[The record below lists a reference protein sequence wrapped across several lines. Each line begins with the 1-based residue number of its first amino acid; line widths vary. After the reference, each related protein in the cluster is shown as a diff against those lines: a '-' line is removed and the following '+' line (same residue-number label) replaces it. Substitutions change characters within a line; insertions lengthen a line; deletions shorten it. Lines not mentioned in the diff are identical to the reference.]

1 MRVSVHV
8 SQLPIVVRL
17 EEPVPWLV
25 PPSHHWGGARF
36 LLEAGSV
43 AVSSQLSKWTLPAVI
58 YLERLPDSWVVSPPP
73 SIRLHPPLPYIHALL
88 VQFPFLSPEV
98 LTAAF
103 ITGVSVERPGSSFS
117 LQKRTEVQRQLLFWR
132 TGEHPLIARLVV
144 AFFPPRIRAAQ
155 GDGMVHGRGT
165 NGDLKGT
172 PFNCSFRVDGVKLR
186 LSGWVKTE
194 SNIFQH
200 WYHTG
205 AGVYAPSS
213 CCWTSA
219 AKKKNKKIDEPLCK
233 VQILVAFENFDFT
246 VTSTATWFSVQC
258 GFSNKVPKLFWSPL
272 KQTLDHG
279 YLFAVFLSYQSHC
292 TPHTVLI
299 KKEFSF
305 WSQTSVG
312 KVWSRCHTK
321 SERMCYD
328 CGHRGGMFVW
338 VLFFGC
344 VIYGRTT

>member
-1 MRVSVHV
+1 M
-8 SQLPIVVRL
+8 
-17 EEPVPWLV
+17 
-25 PPSHHWGGARF
+25 
-36 LLEAGSV
+36 
-43 AVSSQLSKWTLPAVI
+43 I

-88 VQFPFLSPEV
+88 VQFPFLSPKV

-155 GDGMVHGRGT
+155 GDDMVHGRGT

-219 AKKKNKKIDEPLCK
+219 AKKKYKKIDEPLCK
-233 VQILVAFENFDFT
+233 VQILVAFENFDFP
-246 VTSTATWFSVQC
+246 VSSTATWFSVQC
-258 GFSNKVPKLFWSPL
+258 GFSNKVPKLFWSTL
-272 KQTLDHG
+272 KQHWIMGIYSLFSYLTKVTVRSWLKRSSAFGLKRLWERSDHVVTQNLKG
-279 YLFAVFLSYQSHC
+279 CA
-292 TPHTVLI
+292 TTVVIEGECLL
-299 KKEFSF
+299 EFCSL
-305 WSQTSVG
+305 V
-312 KVWSRCHTK
+312 V
-321 SERMCYD
+321 
-328 CGHRGGMFVW
+328 
-338 VLFFGC
+338 
-344 VIYGRTT
+344 